1 MATLA
6 GGCFWC
12 TEAIFARIK
21 GVISV
26 LPGYTGGTV
35 ENPSYEQVC
44 SGRTGHAE
52 ALQIEFDKDVISFEK
67 ILEIF
72 WYTHDPTTLNRQG
85 ADVGTQYRSAIFYHD
100 EEQKKL
106 AEASRNELKKEG
118 VYENKIV
125 TEIVPLVKFF
135 PAEEYHKN
143 YFERNSGVMY
153 CSLVIKPKL
162 KKLMEKYSKDI
173 KEEYKS

>member
-1 MATLA
+1 M
-6 GGCFWC
+6 
-12 TEAIFARIK
+12 
-21 GVISV
+21 
-26 LPGYTGGTV
+26 
-35 ENPSYEQVC
+35 
-44 SGRTGHAE
+44 
-52 ALQIEFDKDVISFEK
+52 ISFEK